1 MEFVHRFVAQFRRWY
16 CNCVCSG
23 RFYVLFLFLIPMI
36 ITDYDEGDDDK
47 RYAAGTAQQS
57 IQQLTRHQLL
67 NVICERL

>member
-1 MEFVHRFVAQFRRWY
+1 
-16 CNCVCSG
+16 
-23 RFYVLFLFLIPMI
+23 MI